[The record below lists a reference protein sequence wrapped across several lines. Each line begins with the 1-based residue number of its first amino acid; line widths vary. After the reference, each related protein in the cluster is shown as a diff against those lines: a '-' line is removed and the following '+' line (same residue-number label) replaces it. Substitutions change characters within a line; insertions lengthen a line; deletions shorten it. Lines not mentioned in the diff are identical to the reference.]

1 MQPSASARLSNS
13 LMWRL
18 PFGDTH
24 RPLRAGD
31 VVPPAAATPTVS
43 SSAAPCESSSLDAS
57 TVSFDG
63 SGLLKLPPPSEEYDF
78 VNVNVLDAR
87 TPDTPDS
94 EMEPSET
101 CTRDDPAHA
110 AAGGPIHAAAAT
122 AAPFH
127 LRTTAAS
134 ASSSD
139 EGGPVRLTL
148 SAFRRPERTIRLT
161 KSDPARLLSSR
172 YNLFGPGCR
181 VLGHGAF
188 STVRSAI
195 RKRDGHRVAIKTI
208 AKHEALRS
216 RRLRVRGR
224 HYMEEWEVLR
234 QFERHPHIINLLD
247 VFETNEEVHLV
258 LEYCQGGELFAAI
271 RGQRRGSGGN
281 FTRGVTERQ
290 AAHITAQ
297 VLSALADLHDAGIVH
312 RDIKLENIL
321 IAGSGLDDGER
332 IHVKICDFGMARSIL
347 THHDDGSPSN
357 SDGEDSPT
365 TPGICRSFSIVGSNY
380 YTAPEV
386 TEGDGYSTTIDLYSL
401 GVSLYLLLIG
411 YPPVFSGE
419 EVPKVLFP
427 GSISEPARRL
437 LERLLSADADRRVT
451 AREALEDPWIRM
463 HTAQGV
469 DEPSDSCLAPAS
481 APGFPAASA
490 RRPLPPPDRKRGAS
504 IDLRPLQR
512 TRRRSSSCI
521 LALADLCCDVTAP
534 TAFASSSADVLLCA
548 TSADPHLA
556 TPLPVL

>member
-13 LMWRL
+13 LTWRL

-24 RPLRAGD
+24 RPLLVGD
-31 VVPPAAATPTVS
+31 VPPAAAAPTVS
-43 SSAAPCESSSLDAS
+43 SSAAPCDSSSLDAS
-57 TVSFDG
+57 IVASDG
-63 SGLLKLPPPSEEYDF
+63 SRSLKLPPPTSEEY
-78 VNVNVLDAR
+78 DAR

-94 EMEPSET
+94 ETEPSET
-101 CTRDDPAHA
+101 CTRDPALA

-122 AAPFH
+122 ATAPFH
-127 LRTTAAS
+127 LLTTTTTTTAAS

-161 KSDPARLLSSR
+161 KSDPARLLASR

-234 QFERHPHIINLLD
+234 QFERHPHVINLLD

-271 RGQRRGSGGN
+271 RGQRRGSGSN

-290 AAHITAQ
+290 AAHIAAQ
-297 VLSALADLHDAGIVH
+297 VLTALADLHGAGIVH

-332 IHVKICDFGMARSIL
+332 IQVKICDFGMARSIL
-347 THHDDGSPSN
+347 THHDDGSQSN

-380 YTAPEV
+380 YIAPEV

-427 GSISEPARRL
+427 GSVSEPARRL

-463 HTAQGV
+463 HTTQGV
-469 DEPSDSCLAPAS
+469 DEPPDSCIAPAAAS
-481 APGFPAASA
+481 GFPAAPA
-490 RRPLPPPDRKRGAS
+490 RRPLPQPDRKRGAS

>member
-1 MQPSASARLSNS
+1 MQPSASARLLSNS
-13 LMWRL
+13 LTWRF
-18 PFGDTH
+18 PFGDTIT
-24 RPLRAGD
+24 RPIMQSD
-31 VVPPAAATPTVS
+31 VPPAAATTPTVS
-43 SSAAPCESSSLDAS
+43 SATAPCDSSSSLDAN
-57 TVSFDG
+57 TMVLDG
-63 SGLLKLPPPSEEYDF
+63 SRSLTLPLPGEYGAS
-78 VNVNVLDAR
+78 VNLDAR

-101 CTRDDPAHA
+101 CTRDPAHMA
-110 AAGGPIHAAAAT
+110 GPIHAAAARSV
-122 AAPFH
+122 
-127 LRTTAAS
+127 LRT
-134 ASSSD
+134 SD
-139 EGGPVRLTL
+139 EEGPARLTL
-148 SAFRRPERTIRLT
+148 SAFRRPEHTVRLT

-195 RKRDGHRVAIKTI
+195 RKRDGQRVAIKTI

-224 HYMEEWEVLR
+224 HYLEEWEVLR
-234 QFERHPHIINLLD
+234 KFERHPNVINLLD

-258 LEYCQGGELFAAI
+258 LEYCQGGELFAAV
-271 RGQRRGSGGN
+271 RGQRRGSGN
-281 FTRGVTERQ
+281 SFTRGVTERQ
-290 AAHITAQ
+290 AAIITAQ
-297 VLSALADLHDAGIVH
+297 VLAALADLHDAGIIH

-321 IAGSGLDDGER
+321 IAGSGLEEDR

-347 THHDDGSPSN
+347 THHDDGSQSN

-365 TPGICRSFSIVGSNY
+365 TPGIGRSFSIVGSNY
-380 YTAPEV
+380 YIAPEV
-386 TEGDGYSTTIDLYSL
+386 VEGDGYSTTIDLYSL

-419 EVPKVLFP
+419 EVPKVIFP

-437 LERLLSADADRRVT
+437 LEQLLSADADRRVT
-451 AREALEDPWIRM
+451 AREALNDPWIRM
-463 HTAQGV
+463 HATQVA
-469 DEPSDSCLAPAS
+469 DEPFNIFPAPAT
-481 APGFPAASA
+481 APESPAATA
-490 RRPLPPPDRKRGAS
+490 RRPLPQLDRKRGPGPAS

-534 TAFASSSADVLLCA
+534 TAFASSSADVLQCS